1 MIDRFVDVWDALD
14 DRERSLLL
22 EQRHAVPAP
31 ESVAAVLVKVGL
43 ALESQPGL
51 FPAPV
56 HWPAGFRDF
65 LDDVA
70 AVRDED
76 GDCE

>member
-1 MIDRFVDVWDALD
+1 MIERFVDVWDALD

-22 EQRHAVPAP
+22 EQRHTVPVP
-31 ESVAAVLVKVGL
+31 GPVAAVLVKVGL
-43 ALESQPGL
+43 ALEAQPGL

-76 GDCE
+76 DECE

>member
-1 MIDRFVDVWDALD
+1 MGDRFVDVWDGLG

-22 EQRHAVPAP
+22 EQRHTVPVPP
-31 ESVAAVLVKVGL
+31 EVAAVLVRVGL
-43 ALESQPGL
+43 ALEAQPGL
-51 FPAPV
+51 FPAPA

-70 AVRDED
+70 AVRDDDEE
-76 GDCE
+76 CE

>member
-22 EQRHAVPAP
+22 EQRHTVPVPAP
-31 ESVAAVLVKVGL
+31 VTVVLVKVGL
-43 ALESQPGL
+43 ALEAQPGL

-70 AVRDED
+70 AIRDED
-76 GDCE
+76 IECE